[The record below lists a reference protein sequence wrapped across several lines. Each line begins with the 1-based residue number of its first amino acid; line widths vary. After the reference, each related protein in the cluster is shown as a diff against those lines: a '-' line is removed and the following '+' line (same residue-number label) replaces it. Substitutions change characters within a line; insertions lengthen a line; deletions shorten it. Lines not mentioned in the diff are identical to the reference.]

1 MYQLH
6 IIVPSFCFVLWSDC
20 PFENS
25 GIFATLT
32 SWTLRGSPSSL
43 LPNTGVH
50 LPVGPGQGRNNRLF
64 IKASGNE
71 EYTSKIAHLIR
82 DNINLMILS
91 NGDTI
96 MHNII
101 TNSSKFKEENTL
113 GPFLNLLIKSGINKN
128 DRDSESHS
136 PLFLAIDCNK
146 SSETLDTLLNSG
158 CHIDQTEEYPF
169 PTPYIYLQ
177 HKYPQIIKKT

>member
-1 MYQLH
+1 
-6 IIVPSFCFVLWSDC
+6 
-20 PFENS
+20 
-25 GIFATLT
+25 
-32 SWTLRGSPSSL
+32 
-43 LPNTGVH
+43 
-50 LPVGPGQGRNNRLF
+50 
-64 IKASGNE
+64 
-71 EYTSKIAHLIR
+71 
-82 DNINLMILS
+82 MILS

-113 GPFLNLLIKSGINKN
+113 GRFLNLLIRSGININ
-128 DRDSESHS
+128 ARDSESHS

-158 CHIDQTEEYPF
+158 CHIDQSEEYPF

-177 HKYPQIIKKT
+177 HKYPQIIKNVSYLLACNVFQPQ